1 MVREAGVVKSLT
13 GKAVAVDQN
22 GNARELKVG
31 DIVYIGESIKTSDA
45 ADKVTIVANN
55 GKEITI
61 LGDDTLALNQ
71 NTIGSDGLADVSALQ
86 NAILNGGDLTKLEET
101 AAGGNAAAAGGGD
114 GVSLSDARF
123 AEGGH
128 YSNINENYRNL
139 TDANRAFASYD
150 SPIGGYNDGNDDSNR
165 EDGSTATPVIPT
177 TPVTPVTPVVPTTP
191 VTPVT
196 PTTPIIPN
204 NPAII
209 PGAPTVKFIND
220 INGNHT
226 LSRVEHRNDT
236 DVNTSKVLITVPNDG
251 TVRAGDILKVTV
263 TDPNG
268 NETTTNVTI
277 TPAIITNGYPIDA
290 SVEPGK
296 NSKVEASVTNFQ
308 GNTSGSSE
316 DHVTPTKS
324 SVSVEFTEDKSPDDG
339 FLTYTENKGDG
350 KQNESPVLIKVSDV
364 IPGDKL
370 HITLTKPD
378 GTIETREV
386 AIDQNIINNG
396 YKIDNMPVAEGKV
409 SKVDAYVTDST
420 NSSTWKS
427 EVATDKVT
435 PDKNPT
441 IRFTE
446 DVDDNGFLT
455 DAENN
460 GKDGNFRTSPVEI
473 TLPKDVVAGDKI
485 VITYN
490 DPLNPTGP
498 KKDLKI
504 DLTDEMIT
512 NHKVTGIELPIF
524 PGAETKA
531 SVHVETHDG
540 IQKSA
545 ESAPDSVTPQTIKM
559 DMNLPEQQTLH
570 EISRQES
577 VSNYKKTYAGEEID
591 LGDQKVNHTTAKIT
605 LPNRIDNGDILTLHV
620 TKPDGTP
627 YDRNF
632 KINMN
637 EKGVITSVDEID
649 NAGHVIGNYNT
660 SNKNFFKE
668 STNQWAIKV
677 DGFELENG
685 KDTKIEAKITHPTHP
700 TNPYL
705 PTEENSKSASL
716 EHVKKPEVIFGEA
729 DGAKTMTREQ
739 AISDGNLNST
749 TVTIKLPKN
758 AVNGDIINVTIKEPD
773 GKNPDGTTKFHEYTK
788 HYTVEKDAT
797 GKLTGITNNDN
808 ASDHVT
814 ISDNSF
820 KIPGIKTAT
829 GVKTEVTAEIVDN
842 DGSIQHAE
850 SSNNVTIAG
859 LNDMAVRFVEDG
871 DGNVSLTRDESM
883 KDGNLKE
890 TTIAVKVPNNVIAG
904 DIVTV
909 KIDNDTSH
917 ELKEYSVVSNVNG
930 EIKLEHVKDD
940 GTKET
945 ITTNAKKNNE
955 IEISGVK
962 IIAGKTIDVTAETTD
977 ASGGKKAEAQNH
989 NTLEKL
995 HDDMKITFD
1004 KDIDND
1010 GILGSTEATT
1020 GTTTM
1025 TTIKLPS
1032 NFVDGD
1038 KLIISSKTGDT
1049 SFPEESYT
1057 IHKDKDSN
1065 GVVTVTVTKADGT
1078 SLDVVNGNA
1087 VKYPLPLAN
1096 LQNGD
1101 ETVIT
1106 AKVTG
1111 AAGDKS
1117 ETKSNIILDT
1127 GNGSGTRFRL
1137 LIDEDED
1144 RNGVL
1149 DRKEAMTDHQL
1160 NTTSAT
1166 LEIPSTVNNGDV
1178 ITITATG
1185 KAPKIYTVEKDISG
1199 NISLKDTGGNIVHL
1213 PSDNKLKISDV
1224 HIDKDNPAEVNVT
1237 IKDHVGNKKAEADA
1251 KAELETFDATNLK
1264 VNFKEDKASRD
1275 GKIDRDESV
1284 SVDGVEVTTI
1294 SVQVPYNVIS
1304 GDKVSVTINEPQVT
1318 KSGGATMVS
1327 MASRTLPYTVLK
1339 ASNGDISLVDTDG
1352 VSHPL
1357 RNNTI
1362 EIGDVKMY
1370 PGKETSAT
1378 ATITNA
1384 ASDIDMSKTSE
1395 TAKAQLAPL
1404 SKAGLSVSIADDK
1417 NDDGVISRDESGSNT
1432 SKVKVSIP
1440 GNVIKGDKIDVEITN
1455 PDNSKVT
1462 KHYEVENKDVN
1473 GNITL
1478 KDVTDP
1484 NHPFTIVD
1492 ENNDPEKFNAS
1503 NPLKLD
1509 ADIAVDKDT
1518 VAKVTLTD
1526 AFDKSVS
1533 VEDKAQHA
1541 EIDAMRGIMFEKD
1554 IKTLEESGEK
1564 TTTAKFFLSED
1575 ARAGDTVEIKYTDP
1589 NDHTQMK
1596 PVNHVLTADD
1606 ISKGAFEQSLDIDA
1620 RSSAGYDLKVEAT
1633 LKTSGHLQSETYET
1647 DQSFHI
1653 NANSYTIK
1661 YDASKTI
1668 MKGGDSDNDTL
1679 VVDGQTVD
1687 FTHLA
1692 GLDAKVENFENIQ
1705 LKGNSEITI
1714 NAQDVLDITDS
1725 NKVLN
1730 IKGSI
1735 DNQGNKT
1742 TSVKLDGNWDENT
1755 PAGVTGYKTYSSE
1768 DVSGHTIQIKIDD
1781 TVHIL

>member
-1 MVREAGVVKSLT
+1 MAREAGVVKSLT

-150 SPIGGYNDGNDDSNR
+150 SPIGGYNDGNDGDNG
-165 EDGSTATPVIPT
+165 DNGA
-177 TPVTPVTPVVPTTP
+177 
-191 VTPVT
+191 
-196 PTTPIIPN
+196 N
-204 NPAII
+204 ANII

-226 LSRVEHRNDT
+226 LSRVEHGNDT
-236 DVNTSKVLITVPNDG
+236 NINTSKVLITVPNDG
-251 TVRAGDILKVTV
+251 TVRAGDVLKVTV
-263 TDPNG
+263 TGPNG
-268 NETTTNVTI
+268 NETTTNVPI

-290 SVEPGK
+290 PVEPGK

-378 GTIETREV
+378 DTTETRDV
-386 AIDQNIINNG
+386 PITQNIIDNG
-396 YKIDNMPVAEGKV
+396 YKIDNMPVAEGKI
-409 SKVDAYVTDST
+409 SKVDAYVTDSS
-420 NSSTWKS
+420 NSDTWKS
-427 EVATDKVT
+427 DMATDKVT
-435 PDKNPT
+435 PDNPT

-446 DVDDNGFLT
+446 DKDDNGFLT
-455 DAENN
+455 DAENE

-485 VITYN
+485 VITYT

-498 KKDLKI
+498 KKDLTIELK
-504 DLTDEMIT
+504 DEMIT
-512 NHKVTGIELPIF
+512 NHKVTGYELPIF
-524 PGAETKA
+524 PGVKTEA
-531 SVHVETHDG
+531 SVRVFDKDG
-540 IQKSA
+540 NKKSE

-577 VSNYKKTYAGEEID
+577 VSNYKNTYNGIEID

-605 LPNRIDNGDILTLHV
+605 LPNRIDDGDKLTLHV
-620 TKPDGTP
+620 TKPDGTT

-632 KINMN
+632 TINMN
-637 EKGVITSVDEID
+637 NKGVITSVDEVD

-685 KDTKIEAKITHPTHP
+685 KDTTIKAEVTHPTHP

-716 EHVKKPEVIFGEA
+716 ELVKKPEVIFDEA
-729 DGAKTMTREQ
+729 HGAKTMTREQ
-739 AISDGNLNST
+739 AISDNDLNST

-758 AVNGDIINVTIKEPD
+758 AVNGDKINVTIT
-773 GKNPDGTTKFHEYTK
+773 NPDGTIEYK

-808 ASDHVT
+808 TSDHVT
-814 ISDNSF
+814 IKNGNSF
-820 KIPGIKTAT
+820 EIPNIKTAT
-829 GVKTEVTAEIVDN
+829 GVKTEVKAEIVDN

-850 SSNNVTIAG
+850 SSNNVMIAG

-871 DGNVSLTRDESM
+871 DHNVSLTRAESM
-883 KDGNLKE
+883 KDGNLQK

-904 DIVTV
+904 DEVTV
-909 KIDNDTSH
+909 KIDNGTSH
-917 ELKEYSVVSNVNG
+917 ELKKYSVVSNVNG

-945 ITTNAKKNNE
+945 ITTDATKNNE
-955 IEISGVK
+955 IEISNVK
-962 IIAGKTIDVTAETTD
+962 ITAAGEPINVTAETTD
-977 ASGGKKAEAQNH
+977 ASGGKKAEAKNN

-995 HDDMKITFD
+995 HDDMKITFGED
-1004 KDIDND
+1004 SNKD
-1010 GILGSTEATT
+1010 GILSSTEI
-1020 GTTTM
+1020 GTTTPEA
-1025 TTIKLPS
+1025 TIKLPS

-1038 KLIISSKTGDT
+1038 KLTIKINRKAGSNNS
-1049 SFPEESYT
+1049 PEEIYT
-1057 IHKDKDSN
+1057 IHKDSN
-1065 GVVTVTVTKADGT
+1065 GVVTVTNDQPGGT
-1078 SLDVVNGNA
+1078 PLTVSGNA
-1087 VKYPLPLAN
+1087 VKYPLEN
-1096 LQNGD
+1096 LQNGED
-1101 ETVIT
+1101 TIIT

-1111 AAGDKS
+1111 AAGDVA
-1117 ETKSNIILDT
+1117 ETKSDIILDT

-1149 DRKEAMTDHQL
+1149 DRKEAMTDTHL

-1166 LEIPSTVNNGDV
+1166 LQIPTSVNVGDTITVNVDRGTSKTYKVVSNNGTDV
-1178 ITITATG
+1178 TIEDEQTHAPVKLETG
-1185 KAPKIYTVEKDISG
+1185 
-1199 NISLKDTGGNIVHL
+1199 
-1213 PSDNKLKISDV
+1213 NKLKIPDV
-1224 HIDKDNPAEVNVT
+1224 HIDKDHPAKVDVT
-1237 IKDHVGNKKAEADA
+1237 IRDHAGNEKTAATAEA
-1251 KAELETFDATNLK
+1251 KLETFDATNLK
-1264 VNFKEDKASRD
+1264 VNFIEDDASRD
-1275 GKIDRDESV
+1275 DTINRDESV
-1284 SVDGVEVTTI
+1284 SVDGVKVTTI

-1304 GDKVSVTINEPQVT
+1304 GDKVSVTINEPQADGT
-1318 KSGGATMVS
+1318 
-1327 MASRTLPYTVLK
+1327 MASRTLPYTVSK
-1339 ASNGDISLVDTDG
+1339 APNGDISLVDANN

-1362 EIGDVKMY
+1362 EISDVKML
-1370 PGKETSAT
+1370 PGKDTSAT

-1384 ASDIDMSKTSE
+1384 AGDMSKTSE
-1395 TAKAQLAPL
+1395 TAKVQLAPL
-1404 SKAGLSVSIADDK
+1404 SEAGLKISIADDK
-1417 NDDGVISRDESGSNT
+1417 NDDGVISRDESGSNKST
-1432 SKVKVSIP
+1432 VKVSIP

-1462 KHYEVENKDVN
+1462 KHYEVDGKDVN

-1478 KDVTDP
+1478 KEGSSTIHVSA
-1484 NHPFTIVD
+1484 NHPL
-1492 ENNDPEKFNAS
+1492 ELGAN
-1503 NPLKLD
+1503 
-1509 ADIAVDKDT
+1509 IAVGKGT

-1526 AFDKSVS
+1526 SFGDSKTVS
-1533 VEDKAQHA
+1533 DTAEHA

-1554 IKTLEESGEK
+1554 IKTSESGEK

-1589 NDHTQMK
+1589 N
-1596 PVNHVLTADD
+1596 NHSQTKTTEYEIKESD
-1606 ISKGAFEQSLDIDA
+1606 IDQGFFKQSLDIDA

-1633 LKTSGHLQSETYET
+1633 LKTPGGLQSKTYET

-1653 NANSYTIK
+1653 NADSYTIK
-1661 YDASKTI
+1661 YDANKT

-1679 VVDGQTVD
+1679 VVDGQTID
-1687 FTHLA
+1687 FSHVS
-1692 GLDAKVENFENIQ
+1692 DAKVENFENIQ
-1705 LKGNSEITI
+1705 LKGNSKITI

-1725 NKVLN
+1725 DKVLN

-1735 DNQGNKT
+1735 DDQGNKT
-1742 TSVKLDGNWDENT
+1742 TSVKLDGSWNENT
-1755 PAGVTGYKTYSSE
+1755 PAGVTDYKTYSSG

>member
-1 MVREAGVVKSLT
+1 MAREAGVVKSLT

-150 SPIGGYNDGNDDSNR
+150 NPVGGYRDGNDGDNGANSN
-165 EDGSTATPVIPT
+165 
-177 TPVTPVTPVVPTTP
+177 
-191 VTPVT
+191 
-196 PTTPIIPN
+196 
-204 NPAII
+204 II

-220 INGNHT
+220 INSNHT
-226 LSRVEHRNDT
+226 LSRVEHGNDT
-236 DVNTSKVLITVPNDG
+236 NINTSKVLITVPNDG
-251 TVRAGDILKVTV
+251 TVRAGDVLKVTV

-378 GTIETREV
+378 GTTEPREV
-386 AIDQNIINNG
+386 TINQNIINNG
-396 YKIDNMPVAEGKV
+396 HKIDNMPVAEGKV

-620 TKPDGTP
+620 TKPDGAT

-637 EKGVITSVDEID
+637 EKGVIESVDEVD
-649 NAGHVIGNYNT
+649 NAGHVI
-660 SNKNFFKE
+660 SNGKYDTAHKNFFKE
-668 STNQWAIKV
+668 DTNQWAIKV

-739 AISDGNLNST
+739 AISDGDLNST

-859 LNDMAVRFVEDG
+859 LNDMAIRFVEDG
-871 DGNVSLTRDESM
+871 DGNVSLTRAES
-883 KDGNLKE
+883 KDGDNKLDE
-890 TTIAVKVPNNVIAG
+890 TTIAVKVPNNVIKG
-904 DIVTV
+904 DIVNVTIDGASPKTYKV
-909 KIDNDTSH
+909 TGRDDDGKITLEDTS
-917 ELKEYSVVSNVNG
+917 NNTPITVNDKNEF
-930 EIKLEHVKDD
+930 EIKGVH
-940 GTKET
+940 
-945 ITTNAKKNNE
+945 
-955 IEISGVK
+955 IE
-962 IIAGKTIDVTAETTD
+962 AGKPINVTAETTD

-1004 KDIDND
+1004 KDDGD
-1010 GILGSTEATT
+1010 GILGNAEAT
-1020 GTTTM
+1020 GTETK

-1038 KLIISSKTGDT
+1038 KLIINSDK
-1049 SFPEESYT
+1049 YT
-1057 IHKDKDSN
+1057 IHKDSN
-1065 GVVTVTVTKADGT
+1065 GDVTVTNDNGGDPLT
-1078 SLDVVNGNA
+1078 VNGNA
-1087 VKYPLPLAN
+1087 VKYTLKN
-1096 LQNGD
+1096 LQNG
-1101 ETVIT
+1101 ENIIT

-1111 AAGDKS
+1111 AAGDVS
-1117 ETKSNIILDT
+1117 ETKSDIILDT

-1137 LIDEDED
+1137 LIDEDKD

-1149 DRKEAMTDHQL
+1149 DREEAMKDGHL

-1166 LEIPSTVNNGDV
+1166 LQIPNTVTAGNTITVNVDGGTPKTYIVVSNDGTNV
-1178 ITITATG
+1178 TIKDAATN
-1185 KAPKIYTVEKDISG
+1185 APVTLEA
-1199 NISLKDTGGNIVHL
+1199 
-1213 PSDNKLKISDV
+1213 DNKLKISGV
-1224 HIDKDNPAEVNVT
+1224 HIDKDHPAKVEATINGVT
-1237 IKDHVGNKKAEADA
+1237 KTAEA
-1251 KAELETFDATNLK
+1251 KLETFDATNLK
-1264 VNFKEDKASRD
+1264 VEFKEDDASRD
-1275 GKIDRDESV
+1275 GKIDRDEAV
-1284 SVDGVEVTTI
+1284 SVDGVKVTTI

-1304 GDKVSVTINEPQVT
+1304 GDKVSVTINEPQADGT
-1318 KSGGATMVS
+1318 TST
-1327 MASRTLPYTVLK
+1327 RPPINYTVSK
-1339 ASNGDISLVDTDG
+1339 VNGKISLIDDSDPT
-1352 VSHPL
+1352 HTPHEL
-1357 RNNTI
+1357 ENNTFKI
-1362 EIGDVKMY
+1362 TGVKML

-1384 ASDIDMSKTSE
+1384 AGDMSATSPE
-1395 TAKAQLAPL
+1395 AKAQLAPL
-1404 SKAGLSVSIADDK
+1404 SEAGLSVSIADDK

-1440 GNVIKGDKIDVEITN
+1440 GNVIEGDKIHVT
-1455 PDNSKVT
+1455 VT
-1462 KHYEVENKDVN
+1462 KPGEPTNNAVDKVYEVKSKDVN

-1478 KDVTDP
+1478 EDVTDP

-1492 ENNDPEKFNAS
+1492 ENNNPKKFNAS
-1503 NPLKLD
+1503 NPLELD

-1633 LKTSGHLQSETYET
+1633 LKTPGAGGLQSKTYET

-1653 NANSYTIK
+1653 NADSYTIK
-1661 YDASKTI
+1661 YDANKTI

-1679 VVDGQTVD
+1679 VVDGQKVD
-1687 FTHLA
+1687 FTNLT
-1692 GLDAKVENFENIQ
+1692 GLNAKFESFENIQ
-1705 LKGNSEITI
+1705 LKGNSKITI

-1725 NKVLN
+1725 DKVLN

-1735 DNQGNKT
+1735 DDQGNKT
-1742 TSVKLDGNWDENT
+1742 TSVKLDGNWGENT

>member
-1 MVREAGVVKSLT
+1 MAREAGVVKSLT

-22 GNARELKVG
+22 GNVRELKVG

-150 SPIGGYNDGNDDSNR
+150 SPIGGYNDGNDGDN
-165 EDGSTATPVIPT
+165 GA
-177 TPVTPVTPVVPTTP
+177 
-191 VTPVT
+191 
-196 PTTPIIPN
+196 N
-204 NPAII
+204 ANII

-226 LSRVEHRNDT
+226 LSRVEHGNDT
-236 DVNTSKVLITVPNDG
+236 NINTSKVLITVPNDG

-290 SVEPGK
+290 PVEPGK

-316 DHVTPTKS
+316 DHVIPTKS

-378 GTIETREV
+378 GTTEPREV
-386 AIDQNIINNG
+386 TIDQNIINNG
-396 YKIDNMPVAEGKV
+396 YKIDNMPVAEGKI

-420 NSSTWKS
+420 NSNTWKS
-427 EVATDKVT
+427 DMATDKVT

-455 DAENN
+455 DAENK
-460 GKDGNFRTSPVEI
+460 GTDGNFRTSPVEI

-485 VITYN
+485 VITYTDT
-490 DPLNPTGP
+490 DPLNPTG
-498 KKDLKI
+498 LKSDTI
-504 DLTDEMIT
+504 NLTNEMIT

-524 PGAETKA
+524 PGVKTEA
-531 SVHVETHDG
+531 SVHVVDKDG
-540 IQKSA
+540 NQKSE
-545 ESAPDSVTPQTIKM
+545 ESAPDSVKPQTIKM

-577 VSNYKKTYAGEEID
+577 VSNYKKTYDRVEID

-605 LPNRIDNGDILTLHV
+605 LPNRIVDGDILTLHV
-620 TKPDGTP
+620 TKPDGTTP
-627 YDRNF
+627 PDRNF

-637 EKGVITSVDEID
+637 KKGVITSVDEID
-649 NAGHVIGNYNT
+649 NAGHVIGKYDT
-660 SNKNFFKE
+660 AHKNFFKE
-668 STNQWAIKV
+668 DINQWAIKV

-685 KDTKIEAKITHPTHP
+685 KDTKIKAEFKYPTHP
-700 TNPYL
+700 INPNL
-705 PTEENSKSASL
+705 PTEVDSESASKSASL
-716 EHVKKPEVIFGEA
+716 EHVKKPEVIFDEA
-729 DGAKTMTREQ
+729 HGAKTMTREQ
-739 AISDGNLNST
+739 AISDGDLNST

-758 AVNGDIINVTIKEPD
+758 AVSGDKLTVTINEPNETP
-773 GKNPDGTTKFHEYTK
+773 KTKEYTVGRDANGK
-788 HYTVEKDAT
+788 FFVKDSAGNEINT
-797 GKLTGITNNDN
+797 ETDGR
-808 ASDHVT
+808 
-814 ISDNSF
+814 SF

-829 GVKTEVTAEIVDN
+829 GKETKVTAEIVDD

-850 SSNNVTIAG
+850 SSNSVMIAD
-859 LNDMAVRFVEDG
+859 LNDMAVRFVEDI
-871 DGNVSLTRDESM
+871 DGNVSLTRAESM

-890 TTIAVKVPNNVIAG
+890 TTIAVKVPNNVIKG

-909 KIDNDTSH
+909 TIDGTSPKIYKVTGKDNQGKITLEDTSTH
-917 ELKEYSVVSNVNG
+917 TSKTVNDKNEF
-930 EIKLEHVKDD
+930 EIKGVH
-940 GTKET
+940 
-945 ITTNAKKNNE
+945 
-955 IEISGVK
+955 IE
-962 IIAGKTIDVTAETTD
+962 AGKPINVTAVTTD
-977 ASGGKKAEAQNH
+977 ANGNGKAEAKNN

-1004 KDIDND
+1004 ADEKDNGGNND
-1010 GILGSTEATT
+1010 GILGNAEAT

-1038 KLIISSKTGDT
+1038 KLIINSKTGNN
-1049 SFPEESYT
+1049 SFPEEIYT
-1057 IHKDKDSN
+1057 IHKDSR
-1065 GVVTVTVTKADGT
+1065 GVVTVTKDDGSNT
-1078 SLDVVNGNA
+1078 YLPVINDSE
-1087 VKYPLPLAN
+1087 VKYSLTN
-1096 LQNGD
+1096 LTNG
-1101 ETVIT
+1101 EKTIIT
-1106 AKVTG
+1106 AKVTDSTG
-1111 AAGDKS
+1111 ADKVD
-1117 ETKSNIILDT
+1117 TKSDIILDT

-1144 RNGVL
+1144 RNGWL
-1149 DRKEAMTDHQL
+1149 DREEAIKKDGL
-1160 NTTSAT
+1160 NKTQAT
-1166 LEIPSTVNNGDV
+1166 LEIPNTVNNGDI
-1178 ITITATG
+1178 ITVKATG
-1185 KAPKIYTVEKDISG
+1185 KNTETYTVVKDSSG
-1199 NISLKDTGGNIVHL
+1199 NISLKNDATNNIVSL
-1213 PSDNKLKISDV
+1213 DQGNKLKISGV
-1224 HIDKDNPAEVNVT
+1224 HIDKDNPAKVDVT
-1237 IKDHVGNKKAEADA
+1237 IRDHAGNEKTATAEA
-1251 KAELETFDATNLK
+1251 KLETFDATNLK
-1264 VNFKEDKASRD
+1264 VNFIEDNASRD
-1275 GKIDRDESV
+1275 GKIDRDEAV
-1284 SVDGVEVTTI
+1284 SVDGVKVTTI
-1294 SVQVPYNVIS
+1294 SVQVPYNVIND
-1304 GDKVSVTINEPQVT
+1304 DKITVTINQPGDATPRTEIFKVV
-1318 KSGGATMVS
+1318 KDASG
-1327 MASRTLPYTVLK
+1327 
-1339 ASNGDISLVDTDG
+1339 NISLEHNGT
-1352 VSHPL
+1352 SYPFA
-1357 RNNTI
+1357 NNTF
-1362 EIGDVKMY
+1362 EIHDVKML
-1370 PGKETSAT
+1370 PGQDTTAT

-1384 ASDIDMSKTSE
+1384 TGDMSATSKE
-1395 TAKAQLAPL
+1395 AKAQLAPL
-1404 SKAGLSVSIADDK
+1404 SEAGLSVSIADDK

-1440 GNVIKGDKIDVEITN
+1440 GSVIEGDKIHVT
-1455 PDNSKVT
+1455 VT
-1462 KHYEVENKDVN
+1462 KPGEPTNNAVDKVYEVESKDVN

-1589 NDHTQMK
+1589 NDHSQMK

-1606 ISKGAFEQSLDIDA
+1606 ISQGFFKQSLDIDA

-1633 LKTSGHLQSETYET
+1633 LKTLGAGGLHSKTYET

-1653 NANSYTIK
+1653 NADSYTIK
-1661 YDASKTI
+1661 YDANKTI

-1687 FTHLA
+1687 FSHVA
-1692 GLDAKVENFENIQ
+1692 GLDAKVESFENIQ

-1725 NKVLN
+1725 DKVLN

-1755 PAGVTGYKTYSSE
+1755 PAGVTDYKTYKSD
-1768 DVSGHTIQIKIDD
+1768 DVIGHTIQIKIDD